1 MEKINEITEVVENF
15 LKRESSAGIL
25 LMIAT
30 ALALVVA
37 NTPLDLYYDKLVSMP
52 VIIAAGDFRIDKPLL
67 LWINDGLM
75 AVFFFHVGLELKREV
90 CEGELANPKNIVL
103 PASGAI
109 GGMIIPALI
118 YVGINWGNPAAMSG
132 WAIPAATDIA
142 FALGVMAL
150 LGKRVPASLKV
161 FLVTLAIIDD
171 IGAIVIIALFYTE
184 NITEVALMIAAVC
197 FLVLWIMNKRNV
209 VDLPG
214 YIIVGVVL
222 WVALLKSGVH
232 ATLAGVLL
240 AAFIP
245 MREKRNPDNS
255 PVVRLEHELNS
266 AVSFAIIPIFAFANA
281 GINFG
286 NISPEGIFHP
296 VTWGIFLGLVVGKQ
310 VGVFA
315 FCWLIVKLGLA
326 SLPSDLNFKHI
337 YGCSLLCGVG
347 FTMSLFIGGLAFQ
360 ETGINQIFD
369 ERVGILAG
377 SAVSAVLGFTVLYF
391 VGKPVHLTEEEL
403 PTVKQSPDQAK

>member
-1 MEKINEITEVVENF
+1 MDKITEISEVVEDF

-25 LMIAT
+25 LIFAT
-30 ALALVVA
+30 VVA
-37 NTPLDLYYDKLVSMP
+37 LIVANSPLNVYYDQLVSMP
-52 VIIAAGDFRIDKPLL
+52 VVIAAGSFSIDKPLL

-90 CEGELANPKNIVL
+90 CEGELSNPKNIVL
-103 PASGAI
+103 PATGAV
-109 GGMIIPALI
+109 GGMVIPALI
-118 YVGINWGNPAAMSG
+118 YVVINWGSATAMSG

-142 FALGVMAL
+142 FALGIMAL

-171 IGAIVIIALFYTE
+171 IGAIIIIALFYTE
-184 NITEVALMIAAVC
+184 NITATALVIAAAC
-197 FLVLWIMNKRNV
+197 FAILWLMNRRNV

-240 AAFIP
+240 AVFIP
-245 MREKRNPDNS
+245 MRAKNDRQNS
-255 PVVRLEHELNS
+255 PVIRLEHELNS

-281 GINFG
+281 GLNFG

-296 VTWGIFLGLVVGKQ
+296 VTWGVFLGLVVGKQ

-315 FCWLIVKLGLA
+315 FCWLIVKLKLA
-326 SLPSDLNFKHI
+326 TLPSDLNFKHI

-347 FTMSLFIGGLAFQ
+347 FTMSLFIGGLAFHHS
-360 ETGINQIFD
+360 GINQIFD

-377 SAVSAVLGFTVLYF
+377 SAVSAVLGYLVLYW
-391 VGKPVHLTEEEL
+391 VGKPVHPSVDNL
-403 PTVKQSPDQAK
+403 PEKEQPQ

>member
-25 LMIAT
+25 LMVAT

-37 NTPLDLYYDKLVSMP
+37 NSPLNYYYDQLVSMP

-90 CEGELANPKNIVL
+90 CEGELADPKNIIL
-103 PASGAI
+103 PASGAA
-109 GGMIIPALI
+109 GGMLIPALI
-118 YVGINWGNPAAMSG
+118 YVAINWGNPTAMSG

-150 LGKRVPASLKV
+150 LGKRVPVSLKV

-184 NITEVALMIAAVC
+184 NITLIALMIAAIC
-197 FLVLWIMNKRNV
+197 FAILWLMNKRNV
-209 VDLPG
+209 IDLPG
-214 YIIVGVVL
+214 YFIVGAVL

-245 MREKRNPDNS
+245 MRDKQNPDNS

-281 GINFG
+281 GINFS
-286 NISPEGIFHP
+286 NIAPEGIFHP

-310 VGVFA
+310 IGVFA
-315 FCWLIVKLGLA
+315 FCWLIVKLKLA

-360 ETGINQIFD
+360 HSGIDIIFD

-377 SAVSAVLGFTVLYF
+377 SAVSAVLGYLVLYY
-391 VGKPVHLTEEEL
+391 VGKPVYPTESEL
-403 PTVKQSPDQAK
+403 PKQEPSKESE